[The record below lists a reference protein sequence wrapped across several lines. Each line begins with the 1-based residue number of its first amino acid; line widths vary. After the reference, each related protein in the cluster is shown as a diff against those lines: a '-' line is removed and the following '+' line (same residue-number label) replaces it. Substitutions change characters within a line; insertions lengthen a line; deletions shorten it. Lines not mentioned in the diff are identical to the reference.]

1 MALRAL
7 LCALV
12 AVPASAQ
19 LLGGLRTWA
28 EEESNETHYWDDVR
42 RMLLPRGRMEC
53 AVGWGQENEDNIRL
67 YIKKEWTRVCYYCM
81 YLETS
86 SSSDMELLVAGST
99 WDEQQF
105 YRVFHVNACGGMF
118 GTPKYMENNNG
129 CGKGTIELT
138 KNNEGDETAGRRPGR
153 GPPAWCRCFSLGSRR
168 HRRRGVSAGTD
179 AAGWRRPPTTRSATE
194 CAARS

>member
-1 MALRAL
+1 MMALRAL

-12 AVPASAQ
+12 AVPASPQ
-19 LLGGLRTWA
+19 LLGGLRNWA

-105 YRVFHVNACGGMF
+105 YRVFYVNACGGMF

-129 CGKGTIELT
+129 CGKGTIDLT
-138 KNNEGDETAGRRPGR
+138 KNNEGDDIATVEMSQRASSEFICCNKQGGCS
-153 GPPAWCRCFSLGSRR
+153 G
-168 HRRRGVSAGTD
+168 
-179 AAGWRRPPTTRSATE
+179 AAGAFGARTL
-194 CAARS
+194 AAAAASVLAVALLS

>member
-1 MALRAL
+1 MMALRAL

-12 AVPASAQ
+12 AVPASPQ
-19 LLGGLRTWA
+19 LLGGLRSWA

-99 WDEQQF
+99 
-105 YRVFHVNACGGMF
+105 C
-118 GTPKYMENNNG
+118 P
-129 CGKGTIELT
+129 
-138 KNNEGDETAGRRPGR
+138 
-153 GPPAWCRCFSLGSRR
+153 
-168 HRRRGVSAGTD
+168 
-179 AAGWRRPPTTRSATE
+179 
-194 CAARS
+194 